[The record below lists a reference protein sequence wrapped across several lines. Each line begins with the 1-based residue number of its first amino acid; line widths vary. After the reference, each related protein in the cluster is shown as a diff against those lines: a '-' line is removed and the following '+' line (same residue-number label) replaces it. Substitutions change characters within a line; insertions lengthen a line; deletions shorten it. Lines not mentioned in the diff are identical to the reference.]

1 MKRRILVVDD
11 EAAARLTLKKVLEMN
26 GFEVETAG
34 SLAEA
39 LVKLNDGPYHMVISN
54 LAGESETAG
63 WEVMRAAQATDYNP
77 AIALLSQSIQRNG
90 TGRAD
95 QSVYVRPENASDL
108 LRQIEA
114 LLIAHEDSKRGR
126 PRKAPAR
133 VADAEDRNRRV
144 RRAR

>member
-11 EAAARLTLKKVLEMN
+11 EAAARLTLEKVLQMN
-26 GFEVETAG
+26 GFAVETAG
-34 SLAEA
+34 SLAEG

-54 LAGESETAG
+54 LARESETAG
-63 WEVMRAAQATDYNP
+63 LELVRAAQDTDYNP

-90 TGRAD
+90 TRRAD
-95 QSVYVRPENASDL
+95 ESVYVQPENTNDL

-114 LLIAHEDSKRGR
+114 LLISHEDSKRGR
-126 PRKAPAR
+126 SRKAPAR
-133 VADAEDRNRRV
+133 VAEPAGRNRQA

>member
-11 EAAARLTLKKVLEMN
+11 EAAARLTLEKVLQMA
-26 GFEVETAG
+26 GFAVETAG

-54 LAGESETAG
+54 LGRESETAG
-63 WEVMRAAQATDYNP
+63 LELVRAAQGTDYNP

-90 TGRAD
+90 TARGD
-95 QSVYVRPENASDL
+95 ESVYVRPENTSDL
-108 LRQIEA
+108 LRQVEA

-126 PRKAPAR
+126 AHKAPAR
-133 VADAEDRNRRV
+133 VATTESRSRRV

>member
-63 WEVMRAAQATDYNP
+63 REVMRAAQATDYNP

-90 TGRAD
+90 TARAD
-95 QSVYVRPENASDL
+95 QSVYVRPENTSDL
-108 LRQIEA
+108 VRQLEA
-114 LLIAHEDSKRGR
+114 RLISHEDSKRGR
-126 PRKAPAR
+126 PRKSPVR
-133 VADAEDRNRRV
+133 VSELEGRPQ
-144 RRAR
+144 RARRTR

>member
-1 MKRRILVVDD
+1 MKRRILIVDD
-11 EAAARLTLKKVLEMN
+11 EPTARLTLEKVLQMS

-34 SLAEA
+34 SLAES

-77 AIALLSQSIQRNG
+77 AVALLSQSIQRNG
-90 TGRAD
+90 TARAD
-95 QSVYVRPENASDL
+95 QSVYVKSENTSDL

-114 LLIAHEDSKRGR
+114 LLIGHEDS
-126 PRKAPAR
+126 
-133 VADAEDRNRRV
+133 
-144 RRAR
+144 

>member
-1 MKRRILVVDD
+1 MKRRILIVDD
-11 EAAARLTLKKVLEMN
+11 EPTARLTLEKVLQMN

-39 LVKLNDGPYHMVISN
+39 LVKLDDGPYHMVISN

-63 WEVMRAAQATDYNP
+63 WEVMRAAQGTDYNP
-77 AIALLSQSIQRNG
+77 AVALLSQSIQRNG
-90 TGRAD
+90 TARAD
-95 QSVYVRPENASDL
+95 QSVYVKSENTHDL

-126 PRKAPAR
+126 PRKAPVR
-133 VADAEDRNRRV
+133 VAELEGRPQ

>member
-1 MKRRILVVDD
+1 MKRRILLVDD
-11 EAAARLTLKKVLEMN
+11 ELTARLTLEKVLQMN
-26 GFEVETAG
+26 GFEVESAG

-54 LAGESETAG
+54 LAESETAG

-77 AIALLSQSIQRNG
+77 AVALLSQSIQRNG
-90 TGRAD
+90 TARAD
-95 QSVYVRPENASDL
+95 QSVYVQSENTHDL
-108 LRQIEA
+108 LRQMEA

-126 PRKAPAR
+126 PRKAPVR
-133 VADAEDRNRRV
+133 VAELEGRPQRA

>member
-11 EAAARLTLKKVLEMN
+11 EAAARLTLEKVLQMN
-26 GFEVETAG
+26 GFAVETAG

-54 LAGESETAG
+54 LGGESETG
-63 WEVMRAAQATDYNP
+63 GLELVRAAQGTDYNP

-90 TGRAD
+90 TRRAD
-95 QSVYVRPENASDL
+95 ESVYVRPENTSDL

-126 PRKAPAR
+126 ARKSPAR
-133 VADAEDRNRRV
+133 VAQAPSRSRQV
-144 RRAR
+144 RRGR

>member
-11 EAAARLTLKKVLEMN
+11 EPTARLPLEKVLQMN

-77 AIALLSQSIQRNG
+77 AVALLSQSIQRNG
-90 TGRAD
+90 TAQAE
-95 QSVYVRPENASDL
+95 QSVYVQSENTRDL

-126 PRKAPAR
+126 PRKAPVR
-133 VADAEDRNRRV
+133 VAELEGRPQ
-144 RRAR
+144 RARRSR

>member
-11 EAAARLTLKKVLEMN
+11 EAAARLTLEKVLQMN
-26 GFEVETAG
+26 GFAVETAG

-54 LAGESETAG
+54 LARESETAG
-63 WEVMRAAQATDYNP
+63 LELVRAAQDTDYNP

-90 TGRAD
+90 TPLANER
-95 QSVYVRPENASDL
+95 VYVQLENTNDL
-108 LRQIEA
+108 VRQIEA
-114 LLIAHEDSKRGR
+114 LLISHEDQKRGR
-126 PRKAPAR
+126 GRKAPAR
-133 VADAEDRNRRV
+133 IAKSENHNSRA

>member
-11 EAAARLTLKKVLEMN
+11 ELAARLTLKKVLEMN

-54 LAGESETAG
+54 LGRESETAG
-63 WEVMRAAQATDYNP
+63 LEVVRAAQGTDYNP

-90 TGRAD
+90 TVRTD
-95 QSVYVRPENASDL
+95 ESVYVRPENTSDL

-133 VADAEDRNRRV
+133 AAQAESRS
-144 RRAR
+144 RRARRAR

>member
-1 MKRRILVVDD
+1 MKRRILIVDD
-11 EAAARLTLKKVLEMN
+11 EPTARLTLEKVLQMN

-34 SLAEA
+34 SFAEA
-39 LVKLNDGPYHMVISN
+39 LVKLNDGPYHMVIIN
-54 LAGESETAG
+54 LAAESETAG

-77 AIALLSQSIQRNG
+77 AVALLSQSIQRNG

-95 QSVYVRPENASDL
+95 QSVYVQSENTHDL

-126 PRKAPAR
+126 PRKKPVR
-133 VADAEDRNRRV
+133 VAELEGRP
-144 RRAR
+144 RRARRAR

>member
-11 EAAARLTLKKVLEMN
+11 ELAARLTLKKVLEMN
-26 GFEVETAG
+26 GFEVEAAG

-54 LAGESETAG
+54 LAAESETAG

-77 AIALLSQSIQRNG
+77 AVALLSQSIQRNG

-95 QSVYVRPENASDL
+95 QS
-108 LRQIEA
+108 
-114 LLIAHEDSKRGR
+114 
-126 PRKAPAR
+126 
-133 VADAEDRNRRV
+133 
-144 RRAR
+144 

>member
-1 MKRRILVVDD
+1 MKRRILIVDD
-11 EAAARLTLKKVLEMN
+11 EPTARLTLEKVLQMN

-77 AIALLSQSIQRNG
+77 AVALLSQSIQRNG

-95 QSVYVRPENASDL
+95 QSVYVKSENTHDL

-126 PRKAPAR
+126 PRKAPVR
-133 VADAEDRNRRV
+133 VAELEGRPQ

>member
-1 MKRRILVVDD
+1 MRRRILVVDD
-11 EAAARLTLKKVLEMN
+11 EAAARLTLKKVLEMD
-26 GFEVETAG
+26 GFDVETAG

-54 LAGESETAG
+54 LGRESETAG
-63 WEVMRAAQATDYNP
+63 LELVRAAQGTDYNP

-90 TGRAD
+90 TGRKD
-95 QSVYVRPENASDL
+95 ESVYVRPENTSDL

-114 LLIAHEDSKRGR
+114 LLINHEDSKRGR
-126 PRKAPAR
+126 SRKAPAR
-133 VADAEDRNRRV
+133 VAEAASRSRQT